1 MKEKEIVFHFSNFL
15 IFTQNHLLTI
25 RNTPHTQNSTKRFYS
40 VYRRPSKEKARKEKK
55 KKIENLVGRDW
66 VPLVP
71 MVIYVFF
78 WYRYSVAGQHHRCT
92 SQSIAVRHDK
102 PVGHKTE
109 ISQSPKYNAAINRN
123 RNSPLPFNRNAKRK
137 KGRKKKWID
146 QKQSRF
152 FAGRDEHAL
161 FGVKSSRSIST
172 SYVQRWNAPLVIQL

>member
-1 MKEKEIVFHFSNFL
+1 M
-15 IFTQNHLLTI
+15 
-25 RNTPHTQNSTKRFYS
+25 
-40 VYRRPSKEKARKEKK
+40 
-55 KKIENLVGRDW
+55 GRDW

-123 RNSPLPFNRNAKRK
+123 RNSPLPFNRNAEKK
-137 KGRKKKWID
+137 KGGGGGGKWID
-146 QKQSRF
+146 QKRNRF

>member
-1 MKEKEIVFHFSNFL
+1 MYSIHS
-15 IFTQNHLLTI
+15 
-25 RNTPHTQNSTKRFYS
+25 KRFYR
-40 VYRRPSKEKARKEKK
+40 VYRRPSKEKGRGKKK
-55 KKIENLVGRDW
+55 KKIENLMGRDW

-123 RNSPLPFNRNAKRK
+123 RNSPLPFNRNAEKK
-137 KGRKKKWID
+137 KGGKKNGLTRNGTD
-146 QKQSRF
+146 FS
-152 FAGRDEHAL
+152 RDETSMLYLVLNRADR
-161 FGVKSSRSIST
+161 SRR
-172 SYVQRWNAPLVIQL
+172 VMFNAGMRHSWSNCNIM

>member
-1 MKEKEIVFHFSNFL
+1 M
-15 IFTQNHLLTI
+15 
-25 RNTPHTQNSTKRFYS
+25 
-40 VYRRPSKEKARKEKK
+40 
-55 KKIENLVGRDW
+55 GRDW

-123 RNSPLPFNRNAKRK
+123 RNSPLPFNRNAEKK
-137 KGRKKKWID
+137 KGGGGGEMDWPETEPIFRGT
-146 QKQSRF
+146 RR
-152 FAGRDEHAL
+152 AC
-161 FGVKSSRSIST
+161 SI
-172 SYVQRWNAPLVIQL
+172 WC

>member
-1 MKEKEIVFHFSNFL
+1 MGLGPI
-15 IFTQNHLLTI
+15 
-25 RNTPHTQNSTKRFYS
+25 
-40 VYRRPSKEKARKEKK
+40 
-55 KKIENLVGRDW
+55 G
-66 VPLVP
+66 P

-78 WYRYSVAGQHHRCT
+78 WYRYSVAGQNHRCT

-123 RNSPLPFNRNAKRK
+123 RNSPLPFNRNAEK
-137 KGRKKKWID
+137 KKKKKWID
-146 QKQSRF
+146 QKRNRF